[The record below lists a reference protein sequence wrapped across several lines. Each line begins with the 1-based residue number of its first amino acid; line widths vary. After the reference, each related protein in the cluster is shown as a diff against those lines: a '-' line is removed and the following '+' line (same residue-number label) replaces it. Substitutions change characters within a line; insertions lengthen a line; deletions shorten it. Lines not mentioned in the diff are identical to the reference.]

1 MGHALELQEQL
12 SVGLPGETLVGQR
25 GPLDVATQPFEGLAV
40 VGRDADRGVQVEVPG
55 RGAAVREAANRVLA
69 HPSGDGAGPQPER
82 LASGDGGGE
91 EHSLA
96 VIVVGDLALVV
107 EQPSGSQERFHA
119 FTHLVHHEL
128 HLGGGRR
135 GSGVEHGGVRL
146 VDPVEHERVEVQVR
160 VQRRA
165 ERLLERHRAA
175 SSCGEAR
182 GVAVV
187 REHLGQEGRQHL
199 AAQLAVPREA
209 EPQRHGK
216 RAST

>member
-55 RGAAVREAANRVLA
+55 RGAAVGFWFRRGDPVREAANRVLA

-96 VIVVGDLALVV
+96 VK
-107 EQPSGSQERFHA
+107 E
-119 FTHLVHHEL
+119 
-128 HLGGGRR
+128 
-135 GSGVEHGGVRL
+135 
-146 VDPVEHERVEVQVR
+146 
-160 VQRRA
+160 
-165 ERLLERHRAA
+165 
-175 SSCGEAR
+175 
-182 GVAVV
+182 
-187 REHLGQEGRQHL
+187 
-199 AAQLAVPREA
+199 
-209 EPQRHGK
+209 
-216 RAST
+216 